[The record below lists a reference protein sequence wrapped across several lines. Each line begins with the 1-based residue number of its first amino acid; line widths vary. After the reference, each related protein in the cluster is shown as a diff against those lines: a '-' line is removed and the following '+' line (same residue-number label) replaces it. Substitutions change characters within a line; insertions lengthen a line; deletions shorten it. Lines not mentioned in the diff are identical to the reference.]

1 MGMTRKDY
9 ILPDIKEA
17 RRRNNAEAIKRVSFD
32 IDEKCRG
39 IGKDK
44 KYFIKTHGCQA
55 NFRDSE
61 TIAGLLDAL
70 DYKPCLKEEDADL
83 ILINTCAVREG
94 AEDKV
99 FGEIGALKRLKSE
112 KPSLLIGICGCMAQ
126 EEKTVNTI
134 LDKYHQV
141 DIIFGTHNITSL
153 PNMLFDIYSS
163 RKKKAVE
170 VFSKQGEVV
179 ENVPVTRL
187 AGHKAYVN
195 IMYGCDKFC
204 TYCIVPYT
212 RGKERSRLLEDVVKE
227 VEDLKNSGY
236 KEVCLL
242 GQNVNAYGK
251 DLKLGYGFGDLLEAV
266 SKTNIKRIRF
276 MTSHPWDFND
286 KMIEIIANNKNI
298 CPYIHLPVQSGS
310 NAILKKMNRRYTI
323 EDYKILFDKLRT
335 HLSNFAYTTDI
346 IVGFPNESDEDFK
359 ATLDIVDYCK
369 YDNAFTFIYSKRSG
383 TPAATM
389 EDSVS
394 REVKEKRLQ
403 ELNKKVAYY
412 ANLNNQRFKDQ
423 VVEVLVDGKS
433 KKNDDVY
440 SGYTMENKLV
450 NFRGDGVK
458 IGDLVSVKI
467 TEVMSFSLNG
477 VLVGKSVE

>member
-1 MGMTRKDY
+1 MKKDY

-17 RRRNNAEAIKRVSFD
+17 RRRNNTEKIERINFN
-32 IDEKCRG
+32 IDESFKDL
-39 IGKDK
+39 GKGK

-61 TIAGLLDAL
+61 TIAGLLDEL
-70 DYKPCLKEEDADL
+70 GFISCSSEEDADL

-99 FGEIGALKRLKSE
+99 FGEIGALKRLKRE
-112 KPSLLIGICGCMAQ
+112 KPGLLIGICGCMTQ
-126 EEKTVNTI
+126 EEKTVTTI
-134 LDKYHQV
+134 LEKYHQV

-153 PNMLFDIYSS
+153 PKMISDIYSAN
-163 RKKKAVE
+163 KKRAVE
-170 VFSKQGEVV
+170 VYSKQGEVV

-187 AGHKAYVN
+187 ASHKAYVN

-227 VEDLKNSGY
+227 VQELKDSGY

-251 DLKLGYGFGDLLEAV
+251 DLKLGYGFGDLLDKVA
-266 SKTNIKRIRF
+266 KTGIKRVRF

-286 KMIEIIANNKNI
+286 EMIDAIAANPNI

-310 NAILKKMNRRYTI
+310 NEILKKMNRRYTI
-323 EDYKILFDKLRT
+323 DEYKALFDKLNSK
-335 HLSNFAYTTDI
+335 LKNFAYTTDI

-359 ATLDIVDYCK
+359 GTLDIVDYCK
-369 YDNAFTFIYSKRSG
+369 YDNAYTFIYSKRSG
-383 TPAATM
+383 TPAANM
-389 EDSVS
+389 EDSIS

-403 ELNKKVAYY
+403 ELNRKVAYY
-412 ANLNNQRFKDQ
+412 ANQKNQAYLNK

-433 KKNDDVY
+433 KKNDAIY
-440 SGYTMENKLV
+440 SGYTPENKLV
-450 NFRGDGVK
+450 NFKGEGIE
-458 IGDLVSVKI
+458 IGDLVNVKI
-467 TEVMSFSLNG
+467 TECMSFSLNG
-477 VLVGKSVE
+477 ELVGKVLD

>member
-1 MGMTRKDY
+1 MKKDY

-17 RRRNNAEAIKRVSFD
+17 RRRNNTEKIERINFN
-32 IDEKCRG
+32 IDENFKNL
-39 IGKDK
+39 GKDK

-61 TIAGLLDAL
+61 TIAGLLDEL
-70 DYKPCLKEEDADL
+70 GFTSSSNEEDADI

-99 FGEIGALKRLKSE
+99 FGEIGALKRLKKE
-112 KPSLLIGICGCMAQ
+112 KPSMLIGICGCMTQ
-126 EEKTVNTI
+126 EEKTVTTI
-134 LDKYHQV
+134 LEKYHQV

-153 PNMLFDIYSS
+153 PKMISDIYSAN
-163 RKKKAVE
+163 KKRAVE
-170 VFSKQGEVV
+170 VYSKQGEVV

-187 AGHKAYVN
+187 ASHKAYVN

-227 VEDLKNSGY
+227 VQDLKDSGY

-251 DLKLGYGFGDLLEAV
+251 DLNLGYDFAKLLDKVA
-266 SKTNIKRIRF
+266 KTGIKRVRF

-286 KMIEIIANNKNI
+286 AMIDAIANNPNI

-310 NAILKKMNRRYTI
+310 NEILKKMNRRYTI
-323 EDYKILFDKLRT
+323 EEYKTLFDKLNAK
-335 HLSNFAYTTDI
+335 LKNFAYTTDI

-359 ATLDIVDYCK
+359 GTLDIVDYCK
-369 YDNAFTFIYSKRSG
+369 YDNAYTFIYSKRSG
-383 TPAATM
+383 TPAANM
-389 EDSVS
+389 EDSIS
-394 REVKEKRLQ
+394 RQVKEERLQ

-412 ANLNNQRFKDQ
+412 ANLKNQKFKDQ
-423 VVEVLVDGKS
+423 IVEVLVDGKS
-433 KKNDDVY
+433 KKNDTIY
-440 SGYTMENKLV
+440 SGYTPENKLV
-450 NFRGDGVK
+450 NFKGEGIE
-458 IGDLVSVKI
+458 IGDLVNVKI
-467 TEVMSFSLNG
+467 TECMSFSLNG
-477 VLVGKSVE
+477 ELVGKVLD

>member
-1 MGMTRKDY
+1 MKKDY

-17 RRRNNAEAIKRVSFD
+17 RRRNNTEKIERINFN
-32 IDEKCRG
+32 IDENFKNL
-39 IGKDK
+39 GKDK

-61 TIAGLLDAL
+61 TIAGLLDEL
-70 DYKPCLKEEDADL
+70 GFTSSNNEEDADI

-99 FGEIGALKRLKSE
+99 FGEIGALKRLKRE
-112 KPSLLIGICGCMAQ
+112 KPSMLIGICGCMTQ
-126 EEKTVNTI
+126 EEKTVTTI
-134 LDKYHQV
+134 LEKYHQV

-153 PNMLFDIYSS
+153 PKMISDIYSAN
-163 RKKKAVE
+163 KKRAVE
-170 VFSKQGEVV
+170 VYSKQGEVV

-187 AGHKAYVN
+187 ASHKAYVN

-227 VEDLKNSGY
+227 VQDLKDSGY

-251 DLKLGYGFGDLLEAV
+251 DLNLGYDFAKLLDKVA
-266 SKTNIKRIRF
+266 KTGIKRVRF

-286 KMIEIIANNKNI
+286 AMIDAIADNPNI

-310 NAILKKMNRRYTI
+310 NEILKKMNRRYTI
-323 EDYKILFDKLRT
+323 EEYKTLFDKLSAK
-335 HLSNFAYTTDI
+335 LKNFAYTTDI

-359 ATLDIVDYCK
+359 GTLDIVDYCK
-369 YDNAFTFIYSKRSG
+369 YDNAYTFIYSKRSG
-383 TPAATM
+383 TPAANM
-389 EDSVS
+389 EDSIS
-394 REVKEKRLQ
+394 RQVKEERLQ

-412 ANLNNQRFKDQ
+412 ANLKNQKFKDQ
-423 VVEVLVDGKS
+423 IVEVLVDGKS
-433 KKNDDVY
+433 KKNDAIY
-440 SGYTMENKLV
+440 SGYTPENKLV
-450 NFRGDGVK
+450 NFKGEGIE
-458 IGDLVSVKI
+458 IGDLVNVKI
-467 TEVMSFSLNG
+467 TECMSFSLNG
-477 VLVGKSVE
+477 EFVGKVLD

>member
-1 MGMTRKDY
+1 MKKDY

-17 RRRNNAEAIKRVSFD
+17 RRRNNTEKIERINFN
-32 IDEKCRG
+32 IDESFKNL
-39 IGKDK
+39 GKDK

-61 TIAGLLDAL
+61 TIAGLLDEL
-70 DYKPCLKEEDADL
+70 GFTSSNNEEDADI

-99 FGEIGALKRLKSE
+99 FGEIGALKRLKKE
-112 KPSLLIGICGCMAQ
+112 KPSMLIGICGCMTQ
-126 EEKTVNTI
+126 EEKTVTTI
-134 LDKYHQV
+134 LEKYHQV

-153 PNMLFDIYSS
+153 PKMISDIYSAN
-163 RKKKAVE
+163 KKRAVE
-170 VFSKQGEVV
+170 VYSKQGEVV

-187 AGHKAYVN
+187 ASHKAYVN

-227 VEDLKNSGY
+227 VQDLKDSGY

-251 DLKLGYGFGDLLEAV
+251 DLNLGYDFAKLLDKVA
-266 SKTNIKRIRF
+266 KTGIKRVRF

-286 KMIEIIANNKNI
+286 AMIDAIANNPNI

-310 NAILKKMNRRYTI
+310 NEILKKMNRRYTI
-323 EDYKILFDKLRT
+323 EEYKTLFDKLNAK
-335 HLSNFAYTTDI
+335 LKNFAYTTDI

-359 ATLDIVDYCK
+359 GTLDIVDYCK
-369 YDNAFTFIYSKRSG
+369 YDNAYTFIYSKRSG
-383 TPAATM
+383 TPAANM
-389 EDSVS
+389 EDSIS
-394 REVKEKRLQ
+394 REVKEDRLQ
-403 ELNKKVAYY
+403 ELNRKVAYY
-412 ANLNNQRFKDQ
+412 ANQKNQAYLNKI
-423 VVEVLVDGKS
+423 VEVLVDGKS
-433 KKNDDVY
+433 KKNDAVY
-440 SGYTMENKLV
+440 SGYTPENKLV
-450 NFRGDGVK
+450 NFKGEGIE
-458 IGDLVSVKI
+458 IGDLVNVKI
-467 TEVMSFSLNG
+467 TECMSFSLNG
-477 VLVGKSVE
+477 ELVGKVLD

>member
-1 MGMTRKDY
+1 MKNKDY

-17 RRRNNAEAIKRVSFD
+17 RRRNNAEAIKRVIFEV
-32 IDEKCRG
+32 DEKYKEL
-39 IGKDK
+39 GKDK

-61 TIAGLLDAL
+61 TIAGLLDSL
-70 DYKPCLKEEDADL
+70 SYVSCDKEEDADL

-99 FGEIGALKRLKSE
+99 FGEIGALKRLKSDN
-112 KPSLLIGICGCMAQ
+112 PSLLIGLCGCMAQ
-126 EEKTVNTI
+126 EEKIVNTI
-134 LDKYHQV
+134 LDKYRQV

-153 PNMLFDIYSS
+153 PSMLYDIYTS

-170 VFSKQGEVV
+170 VYSKQGEVI

-212 RGKERSRLLEDVVKE
+212 RGKERSRYLEDVVKE
-227 VEDLKNSGY
+227 VEELKNTGY

-266 SKTNIKRIRF
+266 SKTGINRIRF

-286 KMIEIIANNKNI
+286 EMIDVISRNKNI

-310 NAILKKMNRRYTI
+310 NNILKKMNRRYTI
-323 EDYKILFDKLRT
+323 EEYKALFDKLKNR
-335 HLSNFAYTTDI
+335 LDNFAYTTDI

-369 YDNAFTFIYSKRSG
+369 YDNAFTFIYSKRAG

-389 EDSVS
+389 EDSIS
-394 REVKEKRLQ
+394 REIKEQRLQ

-412 ANLNNQRFKDQ
+412 ANMNNQKFKDKI
-423 VVEVLVDGKS
+423 VEVLVDGKS
-433 KKNDDVY
+433 KKNDNVY
-440 SGYTMENKLV
+440 SGYTVENKLV
-450 NFRGDGVK
+450 NFRGDDIK
-458 IGDLVSVKI
+458 IGDLVNVKI

-477 VLVGKSVE
+477 ELVGKVVE

>member
-1 MGMTRKDY
+1 MKKDY

-17 RRRNNAEAIKRVSFD
+17 RRRNNTEKIERINFN
-32 IDEKCRG
+32 IDESFKNL
-39 IGKDK
+39 GKDK
-44 KYFIKTHGCQA
+44 KYLIKTHGCQA

-61 TIAGLLDAL
+61 TIAGLLDEL
-70 DYKPCLKEEDADL
+70 GFTSSSSEEDADI

-99 FGEIGALKRLKSE
+99 FGEIGALKRLKKE
-112 KPSLLIGICGCMAQ
+112 KPSMLIGICGCMTQ
-126 EEKTVNTI
+126 EEKTVTT
-134 LDKYHQV
+134 LLEKYHQV

-153 PNMLFDIYSS
+153 PKMISDIYSAN
-163 RKKKAVE
+163 KKRAVE
-170 VFSKQGEVV
+170 VYSKQGEVV

-187 AGHKAYVN
+187 ACHKAYVN

-227 VEDLKNSGY
+227 VQDLKDSGY

-251 DLKLGYGFGDLLEAV
+251 DLNLGYDFAKLLDQVA
-266 SKTNIKRIRF
+266 KTGIKRVRF

-286 KMIEIIANNKNI
+286 AMIDAIANNPNI

-310 NAILKKMNRRYTI
+310 NEILKKMNRRYTI
-323 EDYKILFDKLRT
+323 EEYKELFDKLNAK
-335 HLSNFAYTTDI
+335 LKNFAYTTDI

-359 ATLDIVDYCK
+359 GTLDIVDYCK
-369 YDNAFTFIYSKRSG
+369 YDNAYTFIYSKRSG
-383 TPAATM
+383 TPAANM
-389 EDSVS
+389 DDSIS
-394 REVKEKRLQ
+394 REVKEERLQ

-412 ANLNNQRFKDQ
+412 ANQKNQAYLNK

-433 KKNDDVY
+433 KKNDAVY
-440 SGYTMENKLV
+440 SGYTPENKLV
-450 NFRGDGVK
+450 NFKGEGIE
-458 IGDLVSVKI
+458 IGDLVNVKI
-467 TEVMSFSLNG
+467 TECMSFSLNG
-477 VLVGKSVE
+477 ELVGKVLD

>member
-1 MGMTRKDY
+1 MKKDY

-17 RRRNNAEAIKRVSFD
+17 RRRNNTEKIERINFN
-32 IDEKCRG
+32 IDESFKDL
-39 IGKDK
+39 GKDK

-61 TIAGLLDAL
+61 TIAGLLDEL
-70 DYKPCLKEEDADL
+70 GFISTNSEENADI

-99 FGEIGALKRLKSE
+99 FGEIGALKRLKRE
-112 KPSLLIGICGCMAQ
+112 KPNLLIGICGCMTQ
-126 EEKTVNTI
+126 EEKTVTTI
-134 LDKYHQV
+134 LEKYHQV

-153 PNMLFDIYSS
+153 PKMIADIYKTN
-163 RKKKAVE
+163 KKRAVE
-170 VFSKQGEVV
+170 VYSKQGEVI

-187 AGHKAYVN
+187 ASHKAYVN

-212 RGKERSRLLEDVVKE
+212 RGKERSRLLQDVVKE
-227 VEDLKNSGY
+227 VQELKDSGY

-251 DLKLGYGFGDLLEAV
+251 DLNLGYGFGDLLDKVA
-266 SKTNIKRIRF
+266 KTGIKRVRF

-286 KMIEIIANNKNI
+286 EMIDAIANNPNI

-310 NAILKKMNRRYTI
+310 DEILKKMNRRYTI
-323 EDYKILFDKLRT
+323 EEYKALFDKLNAK
-335 HLSNFAYTTDI
+335 LKNFAYTTDI

-359 ATLDIVDYCK
+359 GTLDIVDYCK
-369 YDNAFTFIYSKRSG
+369 YDNAYTFIYSKRSG
-383 TPAATM
+383 TPAANM
-389 EDSVS
+389 EDSIS
-394 REVKEKRLQ
+394 REVKEVRLQ

-412 ANLNNQRFKDQ
+412 ANQKNQAYLNKI
-423 VVEVLVDGKS
+423 VEVLVDGKS
-433 KKNDDVY
+433 KKNDAVY
-440 SGYTMENKLV
+440 SGYTPENKLV
-450 NFRGDGVK
+450 NFKGEGVE
-458 IGDLVSVKI
+458 IGDLVNVKI
-467 TEVMSFSLNG
+467 TECMSFSLNG
-477 VLVGKSVE
+477 ELVGKVLD

>member
-1 MGMTRKDY
+1 MKKDY

-17 RRRNNAEAIKRVSFD
+17 RRRNNTEKIERINFN
-32 IDEKCRG
+32 IDESFKNL
-39 IGKDK
+39 GKDK

-61 TIAGLLDAL
+61 TIAGLLDEL
-70 DYKPCLKEEDADL
+70 GFTSSSSEEDADI

-99 FGEIGALKRLKSE
+99 FGEIGALKRLKKE
-112 KPSLLIGICGCMAQ
+112 KPSMLIGICGCMAQ
-126 EEKTVNTI
+126 EEKTVTT
-134 LDKYHQV
+134 LLEKYHQV

-153 PNMLFDIYSS
+153 PKMISDIYSAN
-163 RKKKAVE
+163 KKRAVE
-170 VFSKQGEVV
+170 VYSKQGEVV

-187 AGHKAYVN
+187 ASHKAYVN

-227 VEDLKNSGY
+227 VQDLKDSGY

-251 DLKLGYGFGDLLEAV
+251 DLNLGYDFAKLLDQVA
-266 SKTNIKRIRF
+266 KTGIKRVRF

-286 KMIEIIANNKNI
+286 AMIDAIANNPNI

-310 NAILKKMNRRYTI
+310 NEILKKMNRRYTI
-323 EDYKILFDKLRT
+323 EEYKELFDKLNAK
-335 HLSNFAYTTDI
+335 LKNFAYTTDI

-359 ATLDIVDYCK
+359 GTLDIVDYCK
-369 YDNAFTFIYSKRSG
+369 YDNAYTFIYSKRSG
-383 TPAATM
+383 TPAANM
-389 EDSVS
+389 DDSIS
-394 REVKEKRLQ
+394 REVKEERLQ

-412 ANLNNQRFKDQ
+412 ANQKNQAYLNK

-433 KKNDDVY
+433 KKNDAVY
-440 SGYTMENKLV
+440 SGYTPENKLV
-450 NFRGDGVK
+450 NFKGEGIE
-458 IGDLVSVKI
+458 IGDLVNVKI
-467 TEVMSFSLNG
+467 TECMSFSLNG
-477 VLVGKSVE
+477 ELVGKVLD

>member
-1 MGMTRKDY
+1 MKKDY

-17 RRRNNAEAIKRVSFD
+17 RRRNNTEKIERINFN
-32 IDEKCRG
+32 IDESYKEL
-39 IGKDK
+39 GKDK

-61 TIAGLLDAL
+61 TIAGLLDEL
-70 DYKPCLKEEDADL
+70 GFSSCQKEEEADI

-99 FGEIGALKRLKSE
+99 FGEIGALKRLKKE
-112 KPSLLIGICGCMAQ
+112 NPNLLIGICGCMTQ
-126 EEKTVNTI
+126 EEKTVAT
-134 LDKYHQV
+134 LLEKYHQV

-153 PNMLFDIYSS
+153 PKMISDIYSAN
-163 RKKKAVE
+163 KKRAVE
-170 VFSKQGEVV
+170 VYSKQGEVI

-187 AGHKAYVN
+187 ASHKAYVN

-227 VEDLKNSGY
+227 VQELKDSGY

-251 DLKLGYGFGDLLEAV
+251 DLNLGYGFGELLDKVA
-266 SKTNIKRIRF
+266 KTGIKRVRF

-286 KMIEIIANNKNI
+286 AMIDAIADNPNI

-310 NAILKKMNRRYTI
+310 NEILKKMNRRYTI
-323 EDYKILFDKLRT
+323 EEYKTLFDKLNAK
-335 HLSNFAYTTDI
+335 LKNFAYTTDI
-346 IVGFPNESDEDFK
+346 IVGFPNETDEDFK
-359 ATLDIVDYCK
+359 GTLDIVDYCK
-369 YDNAFTFIYSKRSG
+369 YDNAYTFIYSKRSG
-383 TPAATM
+383 TPAANM

-394 REVKEKRLQ
+394 REVKEARLQ

-412 ANLNNQRFKDQ
+412 ANQKNQAYLNK
-423 VVEVLVDGKS
+423 VVEVLVDGRS
-433 KKNDDVY
+433 KKNDAIY
-440 SGYTMENKLV
+440 SGYTLQNKLV
-450 NFRGDGVK
+450 NFKGEGIE
-458 IGDLVSVKI
+458 IGDLVYVKI
-467 TEVMSFSLNG
+467 TECMSFSLNG
-477 VLVGKSVE
+477 ELVGKVLD